1 MLNQTFFFFFKLKLL
16 CWPNM
21 LKENLCLVI
30 LPNVE
35 ETAVV
40 VTEEKFFLD
49 SLFTLAYISSVY
61 IYYIYMFFL
70 EKQK

>member
-1 MLNQTFFFFFKLKLL
+1 
-16 CWPNM
+16 M

>member
-1 MLNQTFFFFFKLKLL
+1 MLR
-16 CWPNM
+16 
-21 LKENLCLVI
+21 ENLCLVI

-35 ETAVV
+35 ETVVV

-70 EKQK
+70 GKKNSIAMT